1 MELLYQ
7 LTLVLIFIMTVL
19 WITQRKTVQK
29 TYGISPIMQMLIMIA
44 VGILFLY
51 IPYYWITFAQARTS
65 GSFSDAC
72 VDGLKAVFMG
82 ILEIPRHFALAL
94 EFAPVTVTVGGEET
108 QRYFMS
114 QVLLWVLA
122 PLGTA
127 SFLFMLIRSLFQG
140 TMLKFNHKRP
150 VYYFSSL
157 NEKSFTLANSL
168 YEQSRNLPKKEQPF
182 LVFCQVDVG
191 DENNTELQFSADAE
205 RLGAIFEKDP
215 VHAIKL
221 KDPLRQQVKIF
232 LMDEDEDNNILS
244 LLRMEESVCPVLPGN
259 NCAGIATIPS
269 SDIYIFSTHES
280 SELLFDQTLENFNKI
295 VKDSKIAHEENPA
308 VPVYHYRFNLHLID
322 ETKLIVQNLLLE
334 HPLFEPLFYVP
345 EHDGYTQ
352 RDPNADRDDHISVLA
367 IGGGMLGMELVRSAM
382 VCGITDNYNFDV
394 QVIDQNAK
402 TLEKQFRYFS
412 SYKHCFD
419 DPSPAEEDTLKVDA
433 PIQLPD
439 IFNGEDGLGTSI
451 KPVFH
456 EADCRST
463 DFDEVLEKYC
473 QHSNYIVVAT
483 GDDELN
489 ISTARHLQR
498 WYARLDIIHRRIPS
512 RPPMIFAAIRN
523 SERYEALKRLE
534 EESAVGKAKQLF
546 LFGNNE
552 DIFSAKCI
560 LSRPLD
566 ISASLFHHCYQDY
579 DTDIVHIDSLCTPPH
594 ARQEMRFQL
603 AAQSQVNQFSNQM
616 VALHSNYKLQDLLF
630 KAGRSKELLKYR
642 QDPHR
647 NQFTTET
654 LFHSMATLVRDSI
667 ILPSYKET
675 IDYRGPLTRLEHR
688 RWNLFQLLDGWET
701 FPIQMVKACN
711 DEKYTEGH
719 KLKLIK
725 LHGCII
731 PFDELATLE
740 KTLNRTPGTFVCYDA
755 CMCVASLFAW
765 LDLEADPTHAECIRE
780 KLTAAA
786 KEKWPA
792 DATICTFKNLLDLI
806 AETFDPAR
814 IAASAK

>member
-140 TMLKFNHKRP
+140 TILKLNRKRP

-157 NEKSFTLANSL
+157 NEKSFTLASNL
-168 YEQSRNLPKKEQPF
+168 HAQSSKLPKKEQPF
-182 LVFCQVDVG
+182 LVFCQVEVG

-221 KDPLRQQVKIF
+221 KDPMRQQVKIF

-244 LLRMEESVCPVLPGN
+244 LLRMEESVCPILPGKHDRFSAPN
-259 NCAGIATIPS
+259 

-280 SELLFDQTLENFNKI
+280 SELLFDQTLQNFKSI
-295 VKDSKIAHEENPA
+295 VDDSVEEAKENPGK
-308 VPVYHYRFNLHLID
+308 PVYRHRYNLHLID
-322 ETKLIVQNLLLE
+322 ETKLIIQKLLLE
-334 HPLFEPLFYVP
+334 HPLFEPLFYVS

-367 IGGGMLGMELVRSAM
+367 IGGGLLGMELVRSAM
-382 VCGITDNYNFDV
+382 VCGITSRYQFDI
-394 QVIDQNAK
+394 QIIDQNAK
-402 TLEKQFRYFS
+402 NLEKQFRYFTP
-412 SYKHCFD
+412 YKHCFD
-419 DPSPAEEDTLKVDA
+419 GSSTAEEDSPKA
-433 PIQLPD
+433 NQPIRLPD

-451 KPVFH
+451 KPQFH
-456 EADCRST
+456 EADCRTT
-463 DFDEVLEKYC
+463 DFDEILEKYC

-489 ISTARHLQR
+489 ISTARYLQR
-498 WYARLDIIHRRIPS
+498 WYARFDIIHRRVPS

-523 SERYEALKRLE
+523 SERYEALKCLE
-534 EESAVGKAKQLF
+534 RESAAGSAKQLF

-552 DIFSAKCI
+552 EIFSAQEI
-560 LSRPLD
+560 LDRKLD
-566 ISASLFHHCYQDY
+566 ASAALFNDCYAYNNGDKLR
-579 DTDIVHIDSLCTPPH
+579 IDNLCTPIEQ
-594 ARQEMRFQL
+594 RQKMRDGL
-603 AAQSQVNQFSNQM
+603 YKLSQVMQFSNQV
-616 VALHSNYKLQDLLF
+616 VAMHSLYKMQDLLF
-630 KAGRSKELLKYR
+630 GCGMPKLLLDYRYKKEK
-642 QDPHR
+642 R
-647 NQFTTET
+647 NYVDTTF
-654 LFHSMATLVRDSI
+654 LFHTMAKQIRSSGEQLH
-667 ILPSYKET
+667 
-675 IDYRGPLTRLEHR
+675 RLEHR
-688 RWNLFQLLDGWET
+688 RWNLFYLLDGWEC
-701 FPIQMVKACN
+701 FPMQMIPTCYEA
-711 DEKYTEGH
+711 KYTPNPKKRH
-719 KLKLIK
+719 QLPLIK
-725 LHGCII
+725 LHGCLV
-731 PFDELATLE
+731 PFDDLDKLSV
-740 KTLNRTPGTFVCYDA
+740 VCGKDPYAFKGYDA
-755 CMCVASLFAW
+755 CMCVASIFAW
-765 LDLEADPTHAECIRE
+765 LDLEATPEHADKIRNA
-780 KLTAAA
+780 LLAAA
-786 KEKWPA
+786 KAKWNA
-792 DATICTFKNLLDLI
+792 DTLLCSCNELLDLI
-806 AETFDPAR
+806 VETFDPAR
-814 IAASAK
+814 IAACAK